1 MTQKKILGYD
11 RIGVYMKQI
20 LILAIIFGLNLGCAS
35 SSQKDGKEGD
45 GKLMESIIE
54 KAQSEEGQKAIQ
66 TVKEQATDKENQEKV
81 KSLISK
87 DKKK

>member
-1 MTQKKILGYD
+1 MISKLFSMLFIF
-11 RIGVYMKQI
+11 
-20 LILAIIFGLNLGCAS
+20 LALHCAS
-35 SSQKDGKEGD
+35 TKEGSESD

-81 KSLISK
+81 KALISK

>member
-1 MTQKKILGYD
+1 
-11 RIGVYMKQI
+11 MKQI
-20 LILAIIFGLNLGCAS
+20 LILAIIFGLHIGCAS
-35 SSQKDGKEGD
+35 SSSKDGKDGD

-81 KSLISK
+81 KSLLSK